1 MKNDHIA
8 AAESYVLSLRDK
20 DLSRVPLAEDVVF
33 KGPLNA
39 DELRG
44 ASALREFLNGILP
57 IIKDARINFS
67 FSDGEHVCVLW
78 ELETVQPAAVIP
90 ICEYF
95 RVVDGKLKEVKP
107 FYDPRPITGPGQ

>member
-1 MKNDHIA
+1 MKNDQIA

-33 KGPLNA
+33 KGPLSA
-39 DELRG
+39 DEICG
-44 ASALREFLNGILP
+44 ASALRDFLNGILP
-57 IIKDARINFS
+57 IIKDARIHLS

-78 ELETVQPAAVIP
+78 ELETIQPPEVIP

-107 FYDPRPITGPGQ
+107 FYDPRPITGPAQ

>member
-33 KGPLNA
+33 KGPLYA

-44 ASALREFLNGILP
+44 ASALRELR
-57 IIKDARINFS
+57 K
-67 FSDGEHVCVLW
+67 
-78 ELETVQPAAVIP
+78 
-90 ICEYF
+90 
-95 RVVDGKLKEVKP
+95 
-107 FYDPRPITGPGQ
+107 